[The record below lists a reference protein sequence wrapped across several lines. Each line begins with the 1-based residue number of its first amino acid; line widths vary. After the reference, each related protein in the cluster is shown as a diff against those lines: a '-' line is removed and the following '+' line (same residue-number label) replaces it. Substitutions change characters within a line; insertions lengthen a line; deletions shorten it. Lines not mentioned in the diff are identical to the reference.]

1 MSLNQFTTLLRTTLK
16 MNGIFA
22 VNKPTGPSSADIIA
36 QVKRAL
42 NSSKLVEGSDANT
55 GNDKKKKFQKNRKK
69 GHQWWKNKQQDIV
82 KVGHGGTLDPL
93 ASGVVVVG
101 VGEGTRKLTHFL
113 TDCTKTYEATALFGV
128 STDTYDSTGKIL
140 EYGPT
145 SHLTLDLI
153 KDAIASKFSGE
164 IVQFP
169 PVYSALKMNGKPLY
183 EYAREGIPLPKPIE
197 PRKVTVNFFNVVDKD
212 LNWDQTEYGLPADG
226 EATAEEKELII
237 KQNQEMLKH
246 VDTSSLDKLTSSV
259 ALAETEVKDEENK
272 KYPTLKFRF
281 SVSSGTYIRSLIHD
295 LAKAVGS
302 TAHMTKLVRVQQGP
316 FELEKNVFDLED
328 ITKNLPDSEWVP
340 LVEAMI
346 AHGPET
352 TIDALKTSERVKVQQ
367 AELAEQV
374 ARDLEETA
382 KREAEQA
389 AQKAEREAQRAAQ
402 NAEKAAQK
410 AAEKAEQ
417 SAANEPAALDTE
429 KQAAANAE
437 ETTAEQVEVETE
449 NKVESEEPPAKKAT
463 LEDA

>member
-1 MSLNQFTTLLRTTLK
+1 

-22 VNKPTGPSSADIIA
+22 VNKPTGPSSADIIF
-36 QVKRAL
+36 QVKKAL
-42 NSSKLVEGSDANT
+42 NASKLVEGSDANT
-55 GNDKKKKFQKNRKK
+55 GNKKKKFQKNRKK

-153 KDAIASKFSGE
+153 KNCISSKFSGE

-197 PRKVTVNFFNVVDKD
+197 PRKVTVNFFNVCDKD

-226 EATAEEKELII
+226 EATAEEKEMIL

-246 VDTSSLDKLTSSV
+246 VDTSSLDKLTSVV
-259 ALAETEVKDEENK
+259 ASTEAETTDEVNR

-316 FELEKNVFDLED
+316 FELGKNVFDLED
-328 ITKNLPDSEWVP
+328 ITKKLPDSEWVP

-352 TIDALKTSERVKVQQ
+352 TIDALKNSERVKVQQ

-374 ARDLEETA
+374 AKDLEETA
-382 KREAEQA
+382 KREAELA
-389 AQKAEREAQRAAQ
+389 AQKAEREAKKAAQ
-402 NAEKAAQK
+402 EAEKAAQNPV
-410 AAEKAEQ
+410 EQTEQ
-417 SAANEPAALDTE
+417 SKSEEPTVITE
-429 KQAAANAE
+429 EQIVTPIAENSFDQAAVVSE
-437 ETTAEQVEVETE
+437 EP
-449 NKVESEEPPAKKAT
+449 KSEEPPAKKAK
-463 LEDA
+463 LEEA